1 MLTITLLPS
10 TSRFRSAPTAK
21 PACVDLREGKRTVL
35 TAYAV
40 DHASAVHLTEFD
52 RLFGRPDLDDDEIQL
67 LREILQDS
75 RAVQAC
81 EDLITERTEDALDAL
96 DRSPIEDEASRKAL
110 ADLAIA
116 ATSRH
121 L

>member
-1 MLTITLLPS
+1 M
-10 TSRFRSAPTAK
+10 
-21 PACVDLREGKRTVL
+21 
-35 TAYAV
+35 
-40 DHASAVHLTEFD
+40 
-52 RLFGRPDLDDDEIQL
+52 

-81 EDLITERTEDALDAL
+81 EDLITDKTEDALAAL
-96 DRSPIEDEASRKAL
+96 DRSPIDDETARKAL
-110 ADLAIA
+110 ADLAVA

>member
-1 MLTITLLPS
+1 MRQQIARDIHRL
-10 TSRFRSAPTAK
+10 
-21 PACVDLREGKRTVL
+21 DEEVL
-35 TAYAV
+35 VLDADV
-40 DHASAVHLTEFD
+40 NV
-52 RLFGRPDLDDDEIQL
+52 RPEDQQL

-96 DRSPIEDEASRKAL
+96 DRAPLADDAARKAL

-116 ATSRH
+116 ATSRQ